1 MKIVPLF
8 LCALPL
14 FSHAVFAQTPQAASL
29 ARLAACGLTVE
40 LPPAFVIAQ
49 SASESLRAQ
58 TGGLPRW
65 NLIAYCAPNQFRT
78 DRNESTLA
86 GYRQSG
92 DYLRGKED
100 LELPGGYNAVVLR
113 RTPAAQPVQ
122 RIEVFFSSRE
132 FLYHFVLVPDHRNVS
147 PEEWKKMQDALAS
160 ALGSLQ
166 IENQVP
172 AITERAY
179 TVRLLAFAGVS
190 LAFFSAALWVLLR
203 RVVRSKK

>member
-1 MKIVPLF
+1 M
-8 LCALPL
+8 
-14 FSHAVFAQTPQAASL
+14 
-29 ARLAACGLTVE
+29 
-40 LPPAFVIAQ
+40 
-49 SASESLRAQ
+49 
-58 TGGLPRW
+58 
-65 NLIAYCAPNQFRT
+65 
-78 DRNESTLA
+78 
-86 GYRQSG
+86 
-92 DYLRGKED
+92 RGKED

-122 RIEVFFSSRE
+122 RIEAFFSSRE
-132 FLYHFVLVPDHRNVS
+132 FLYHFVLVPDHRNVA
-147 PEEWKKMQDALAS
+147 PEEWKKMQDALVS